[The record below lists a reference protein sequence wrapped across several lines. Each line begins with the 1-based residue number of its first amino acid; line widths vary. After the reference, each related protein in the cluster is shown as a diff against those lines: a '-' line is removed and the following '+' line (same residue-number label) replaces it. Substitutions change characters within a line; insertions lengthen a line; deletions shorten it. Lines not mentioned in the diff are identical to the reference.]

1 MNITMKYSFS
11 TSIAKWED
19 TGLLGSGLS
28 LFTERAEQIYTA
40 VFVILSIAAW
50 VFFAWSV
57 ARSYAK
63 PTNDDIFGHSLD
75 WIFHALFAIELLAG
89 QLGLYYSATHLL
101 FESDD
106 GMEPGFGKV
115 IILIGSVLLLL
126 FWLLNVLQY

>member
-1 MNITMKYSFS
+1 METK
-11 TSIAKWED
+11 TSK
-19 TGLLGSGLS
+19 
-28 LFTERAEQIYTA
+28 RIYTV

-75 WIFHALFAIELLAG
+75 WIFHAFIAIELLAG

-115 IILIGSVLLLL
+115 IILIGATMALLH
-126 FWLLNVLQY
+126 WLTSVLQY